1 MQVFFVL
8 FDLELKNILWAA
20 ESPIP
25 YKTKKRGEREDVRRL
40 LMFILY
46 LQRIYK

>member
-25 YKTKKRGEREDVRRL
+25 YKTKKRGEREEKERRKGGKGA
-40 LMFILY
+40 MSVVC
-46 LQRIYK
+46 

>member
-1 MQVFFVL
+1 MQGFFVL

-25 YKTKKRGEREDVRRL
+25 YKIKKRGEREEKERRKGGKGA
-40 LMFILY
+40 MSVVC
-46 LQRIYK
+46 

>member
-25 YKTKKRGEREDVRRL
+25 YKTKKRGEREEKERKMRGE
-40 LMFILY
+40 
-46 LQRIYK
+46 REGKG